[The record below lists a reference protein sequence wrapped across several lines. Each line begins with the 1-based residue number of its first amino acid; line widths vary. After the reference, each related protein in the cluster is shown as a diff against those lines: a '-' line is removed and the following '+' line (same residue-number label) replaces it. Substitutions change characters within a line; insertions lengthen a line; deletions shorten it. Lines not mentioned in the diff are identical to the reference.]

1 MTFEL
6 RIATDL
12 AAHWIATG
20 RRTKAVRLLAPIYQK
35 FTEGFETQDLVA
47 ASRLLQRVRA
57 DG

>member
-1 MTFEL
+1 MVMPTSCSN
-6 RIATDL
+6 
-12 AAHWIATG
+12 
-20 RRTKAVRLLAPIYQK
+20 RRVKVREDMPSFLLIPVYRR